1 MTKGERRGA
10 DIRNVKWVVVLGGG
24 HTSVPRLPAASKIS
38 KASLA
43 RLVEGIRQ
51 RTSVFALRATP
62 GQGGQRSEGRGQR
75 TEFRIADFGLRISKK
90 AENRDFPVGVAFSHD
105 LAISTAST
113 VSTIHCLPF
122 TVHRSPLTVHHLPF
136 MNFQLTI
143 RPIDDLTT

>member
-51 RTSVFALRATP
+51 RTEGRRQRTEVGSQRTE
-62 GQGGQRSEGRGQR
+62 GRKQRSEVRSQR
-75 TEFRIADFGLRISKK
+75 TESNL
-90 AENRDFPVGVAFSHD
+90 
-105 LAISTAST
+105 
-113 VSTIHCLPF
+113 
-122 TVHRSPLTVHHLPF
+122 
-136 MNFQLTI
+136 
-143 RPIDDLTT
+143 